1 VNDTAPEG
9 YTVPSARLIARLDGV
24 IDRGDSKWYARC
36 PAHED
41 RSPSLSIHDTG
52 ERILIHCFADCATEG
67 VLAAVGLT
75 FRDLY
80 SDPWRA
86 SYAAAT
92 ANPGRK
98 STDRMLRNA
107 DPLDIE
113 RMVLQI
119 AAVDL
124 RAGKTLSTEDRARVE
139 LARQRL
145 ETAGSVAA

>member
-1 VNDTAPEG
+1 
-9 YTVPSARLIARLDGV
+9 
-24 IDRGDSKWYARC
+24 
-36 PAHED
+36 
-41 RSPSLSIHDTG
+41 
-52 ERILIHCFADCATEG
+52 
-67 VLAAVGLT
+67 
-75 FRDLY
+75 
-80 SDPWRA
+80 
-86 SYAAAT
+86 
-92 ANPGRK
+92 
-98 STDRMLRNA
+98 MLRNA